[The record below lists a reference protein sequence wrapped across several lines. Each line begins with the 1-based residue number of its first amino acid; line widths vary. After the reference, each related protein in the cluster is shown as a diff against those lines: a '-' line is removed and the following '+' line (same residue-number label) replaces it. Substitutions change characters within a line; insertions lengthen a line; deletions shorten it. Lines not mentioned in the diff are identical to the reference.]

1 MNGSALTPSELL
13 AIWERGEGQ
22 RPWRRAL
29 ALLAG
34 TAPHAPADEL
44 AAMPIGRRDAT
55 LVELRARLFGEAF
68 TGITNCPACGE
79 AIELSFDAAE
89 VRRAQ
94 GSDGPLSMSA
104 GGYDVDVRLPNTAD
118 LAAIERADDL
128 DSARRLLFSRCITR
142 ARHAGKQV
150 APEELPPQVEE
161 TVIAALASVDPQAD
175 VTLDAACPACG
186 HAWREP
192 FDIVTFLWTELS
204 VMAKRV
210 IAEVHTLAAAYGW
223 SERDILELSPARRN
237 AYLEM
242 LR

>member
-1 MNGSALTPSELL
+1 MNAGALTPSELL

-44 AAMPIGRRDAT
+44 AAMPIGRRDAS
-55 LVELRARLFGEAF
+55 LVELRARLFGDAF
-68 TGITNCPACGE
+68 TGVTNCPSCDE
-79 AIELSFDAAE
+79 AIELSFDVAE
-89 VRRAQ
+89 VRREQ
-94 GSDGPLSMSA
+94 GSDAPLSMSA

-118 LAAIERADDL
+118 LAAIEHADDL
-128 DSARRLLFSRCITR
+128 ATARRLLFARCVTR
-142 ARHAGKQV
+142 ARRGAANV
-150 APEELPPQVEE
+150 APNELPANVEE
-161 TVIAALASVDPQAD
+161 TVIAALGSVDPQAD
-175 VTLDAACPACG
+175 VTLDAQCPACG
-186 HAWREP
+186 HGWREP

-204 VMAKRV
+204 VMARRLL
-210 IAEVHTLAAAYGW
+210 ADVHALASAYGW
-223 SERDILELSPARRN
+223 SERDILALSPARRN